1 MKIKK
6 YIVLALLSSVFLNV
20 KAQNSFSIDE
30 AIDYA
35 LKNNAKIDNA
45 NLTIES
51 AKQKVKETRAIG
63 LPQVNAEG
71 QFQQMI
77 DLATTV
83 APANAFNP
91 AAPADQMVELRFG
104 TEFNT
109 SATLTASQLI
119 FDGSYLVG
127 LQTAKKYG
135 ITSQIQKKKTEQEVK
150 ESVLKAYYS
159 VLVSQESINTLDGLL
174 KTSNEIFEDTKK
186 VFEQG
191 LIEEDNVDQL
201 SLSVLNTKNALTSA
215 QRQLEAAKQYLKYEM
230 GYDLNANIDVS
241 TNFEGLINALSVENS
256 TSKSEF
262 TSNLDYQLLKQQ
274 IELQMLN
281 VKYEKSR
288 SLPNLA
294 AFFTHQQSA
303 FRNEFN
309 FLANKPWYPTT
320 LWGLKMQIPIW
331 SSGQSGALR
340 QQAKI
345 ELEKTE
351 NQLKLLESGLG
362 VQINTAKVNFQ
373 NAYDS
378 YLAQKEG
385 VDISKKIY
393 DRYQI
398 KFKEGVVS
406 SMDLTQAQSQY
417 LQTQS
422 NYIKAM
428 FDLINSKVELDKLT
442 NNL

>member
-1 MKIKK
+1 MRINK
-6 YIVLALLSSVFLNV
+6 YLIIALLSSVFLEV
-20 KAQNSFSIDE
+20 KGQNNFSVDE
-30 AIDYA
+30 AISFA
-35 LKNNAKIDNA
+35 LKNNAKIQNA
-45 NLTIES
+45 DLTIES

-63 LPQVNAEG
+63 LPQVNANG
-71 QFQQMI
+71 QFQQFI
-77 DLATTV
+77 DIATTV

-91 AAPADQMVELRFG
+91 MAPADQIVELQFG

-109 SATLTASQLI
+109 SASLTATQLI

-135 ITSQIQKKKTEQEVK
+135 ITSQLQKKKTEQEVK
-150 ESVLKAYYS
+150 ESVLKAYYG
-159 VLVSQESINTLDGLL
+159 VLVSQESITTLEELL
-174 KTSNEIFEDTKK
+174 NTSNTIFEDTKK
-186 VFEQG
+186 IYGQG

-215 QRQLEAAKQYLKYEM
+215 QRQLETAKQYLKYEM
-230 GYDLNANIDVS
+230 GYDLSSDISVS
-241 TNFEGLINALSVENS
+241 SSFEELINALSVENS
-256 TSKSEF
+256 TSKNEF

-303 FRNEFN
+303 FRNKFD
-309 FLANKPWYPTT
+309 FFADKPWYPTT
-320 LWGLKMQIPIW
+320 LWGLKMNIPIW
-331 SSGQSGALR
+331 SSGQSGALK

-345 ELEKTE
+345 QLKQTE
-351 NQLKLLESGLG
+351 NQLTLLEAGLG
-362 VQINTAKVNFQ
+362 VQINTATSNFK
-373 NAYDS
+373 NAYDT

-385 VDISKKIY
+385 VEISKKIY
-393 DRYQI
+393 DKYQI

-417 LQTQS
+417 LQSQTS
-422 NYIKAM
+422 YIKAM
-428 FDLINSKVELDKLT
+428 FDLINTKVELDKLT